1 MSAGRGSLAAAYC
14 PLPPLAEFT
23 TEEYDETKAE
33 TLDQLREFQAFLER
47 SLRGDMTLVDE
58 FGHAQL
64 VRRGT
69 GRGMGSRKREAS
81 DWSPHTRLER

>member
-1 MSAGRGSLAAAYC
+1 MALLSRVCLIARVCSFL
-14 PLPPLAEFT
+14 EFSV
-23 TEEYDETKAE
+23 EEYDETKAE

-64 VRRGT
+64 VRKRWGVEKRGAEV
-69 GRGMGSRKREAS
+69 M
-81 DWSPHTRLER
+81 RLEDCG